1 MSSLWDLRIMFF
13 SRMAKTAGNMVVDQS
28 ARLHAGITCS
38 YGATMRLR
46 RHRSHEMQG
55 KTPAYAY
62 IRMSTTEQAKGDS
75 ERRQLGLMERF
86 LSENNAELVEPV
98 FLDRLSSFTGK
109 NLKKGA
115 IKDFLERVKQ
125 GQIPKGSVLVIESFD
140 RISRQGGYIA
150 HSVILDIIK
159 NGVDIATLSP
169 YKKYSINSEHQFIE
183 GIEIQTLLYRAHE
196 ESKTKSDRITRQHQA
211 RREKAKDKNVVY
223 GSLPFWLVRTADWI
237 EFKEPEASDV
247 KTCLSLLK
255 TYGMYTA
262 TAKINEQRKS
272 SKIFSKETVSHLLN
286 RSAVCGD
293 LQTHRIEYDE
303 AGNKIRVPGEVIHDY
318 YPALISRSE
327 FEELRAEIQSR
338 RTTKSTGRVS
348 GFKNIFRNV
357 MTCSYC
363 FAPMRLSHMKWKNG
377 EKKYLVCTKSETNQC
392 IQSGR
397 LWYDYGD
404 VERVFFN
411 EVNLSILK
419 KSLTQKTKIDD
430 SEIEKLRS
438 NFLKSEEQKANILKA
453 IETGTVSKTLV
464 NRLEELEKDSD
475 EIQKRIDELK
485 AENALKRSQN
495 EAEIFDYEQLDAALK
510 DEEQRAIINKIL
522 RTNQAEISISKG
534 HDGCDFVIEISI
546 GDTLETEISYHKQD
560 DFINRIEH
568 QLPHNQTT
576 DVVVHEDQTD
586 PYADEI
592 EGQVFEMF
600 DSASMPI
607 IEINQH
613 KKTTD

>member
-1 MSSLWDLRIMFF
+1 
-13 SRMAKTAGNMVVDQS
+13 
-28 ARLHAGITCS
+28 
-38 YGATMRLR
+38 MRR
-46 RHRSHEMQG
+46 
-55 KTPAYAY
+55 KTPVYAY
-62 IRMSTTEQAKGDS
+62 IRMSTIEQAKGDS
-75 ERRQLGLMERF
+75 ERRQLGQIERF
-86 LSENNAELVEPV
+86 LQENDGELVEPV
-98 FLDRLSSFTGK
+98 FLDRLSSFNGK
-109 NLKKGA
+109 NIKKGA
-115 IKDFLERVKQ
+115 IKDFLDRVKK
-125 GQIPKGSVLVIESFD
+125 GEIEKGSILVIESFD

-150 HSVILDIIK
+150 HSVILDIIN

-169 YKKYSINSEHQFIE
+169 YKRYSINSENQFIE
-183 GIEIQTLLYRAHE
+183 NIEIQTLLYRAHE
-196 ESKTKSDRITRQHQA
+196 ESRTKSDRITRQHQN
-211 RREKAKDKNVVY
+211 RREKAKDKKVVY
-223 GSLPFWLVRTADWI
+223 GSLPFWLVRTSDWI
-237 EFKEPEASDV
+237 ELKEPEATDV
-247 KTCLSLLK
+247 KLCLSLLK

-303 AGNKIRVPGEVIHDY
+303 AGNKIRVQGEVIHDY
-318 YPALISRSE
+318 YPALISRAE

-363 FAPMRLSHMKWKNG
+363 FAPMRLSHMKWKKG

-392 IQSGR
+392 IDKGR
-397 LWYDYGD
+397 LWYDYDD

-411 EVNLSILK
+411 EVNLSILT
-419 KSLTQKTKIDD
+419 KSLAQKTKIDD
-430 SEIEKLRS
+430 AEIEKLRS
-438 NFLKSEEQKANILKA
+438 NLLKAEKQKSNILNA
-453 IETGTVSKTLV
+453 IELGTVSKSLV

-475 EIQKRIDELK
+475 EIQKSIDELK

-495 EAEIFDYEQLDAALK
+495 EAAIFDYEQLDAALN
-510 DEEQRAIINKIL
+510 DEEQRAVINKIL
-522 RTNQAEISISKG
+522 RTNQAEISILKG
-534 HDGCDFVIEISI
+534 GIGCDFIIEISV
-546 GDTLETEISYHKQD
+546 GDRLETEISYHKQD
-560 DFINRIEH
+560 DFINRYEH
-568 QLPHNQTT
+568 DLPENQTS
-576 DVVVHEDQTD
+576 DLVIHEDQTD
-586 PYADEI
+586 PYAEEN

-613 KKTTD
+613 NKKPD

>member
-1 MSSLWDLRIMFF
+1 
-13 SRMAKTAGNMVVDQS
+13 
-28 ARLHAGITCS
+28 
-38 YGATMRLR
+38 
-46 RHRSHEMQG
+46 MQR
-55 KTPAYAY
+55 KTPVYAY
-62 IRMSTTEQAKGDS
+62 IRMSTIEQAKGDS
-75 ERRQLGLMERF
+75 ERRQLGQIERF
-86 LSENNAELVEPV
+86 LQENDGELVEPV
-98 FLDRLSSFTGK
+98 FLDRLSSFNGK
-109 NLKKGA
+109 NIKKGA
-115 IKDFLERVKQ
+115 IKDFLERVKN
-125 GQIPKGSVLVIESFD
+125 GQIEKGSVLVIESFD
-140 RISRQGGYIA
+140 RISRQGGYLA
-150 HSVILDIIK
+150 HAVILDIIK

-169 YKKYSINSEHQFIE
+169 YKKYSINSENQFIE

-196 ESKTKSDRITRQHQA
+196 ESRTKSDRITRQHQA
-211 RREKAKDKNVVY
+211 RREKAKDKSVVY
-223 GSLPFWLVRTADWI
+223 GSLPFWLIRTKDWI

-303 AGNKIRVPGEVIHDY
+303 HGNKIRVQGEVIHDY

-327 FEELRAEIQSR
+327 FEELRAEIQNR

-357 MTCSYC
+357 MTCGCC
-363 FAPMRLSHMKWKNG
+363 FSPMRLAHMKWKNG
-377 EKKYLVCTKSETNQC
+377 GKKYLVCTKSETNQC
-392 IQSGR
+392 IEKGR
-397 LWYDYGD
+397 LWFDYDD

-419 KSLTQKTKIDD
+419 KSLTQKTKVDD
-430 SEIEKLRS
+430 AEIEKLRS
-438 NFLKSEEQKANILKA
+438 NFLKIEKQKSNILNA
-453 IETGTVSKTLV
+453 IEMGTVTKTLV
-464 NRLEELEKDSD
+464 NRLGELEKDSD
-475 EIQKRIDELK
+475 ETQKRIDELK

-534 HDGCDFVIEISI
+534 GDGCDFVIEISI
-546 GDTLETEISYHKQD
+546 NDKLETEISYHKQD
-560 DFINRIEH
+560 DFIDRVEH

-576 DVVVHEDQTD
+576 DLVVHEDHTD
-586 PYADEI
+586 PYAEEND
-592 EGQVFEMF
+592 GQVFRMF

>member
-1 MSSLWDLRIMFF
+1 M
-13 SRMAKTAGNMVVDQS
+13 
-28 ARLHAGITCS
+28 
-38 YGATMRLR
+38 MRLR
-46 RHRSHEMQG
+46 SRGTPAMQR
-55 KTPAYAY
+55 KTPVYAY
-62 IRMSTTEQAKGDS
+62 IRMSTIEQAKGDS
-75 ERRQLGLMERF
+75 ERRQLGQIERF
-86 LSENNAELVEPV
+86 LQENDGELVEPV
-98 FLDRLSSFTGK
+98 FLDRLSSFNGK
-109 NLKKGA
+109 NIKKGA
-115 IKDFLERVKQ
+115 IKDFLERVKN
-125 GQIPKGSVLVIESFD
+125 GQIEKGSVLVIESFD
-140 RISRQGGYIA
+140 RISRQGGYLA
-150 HSVILDIIK
+150 HAVILDIIK

-169 YKKYSINSEHQFIE
+169 YKRYSINSENQFIE

-196 ESKTKSDRITRQHQA
+196 ESRTKSDRITRQHQA
-211 RREKAKDKNVVY
+211 RREKAKGKNVVY
-223 GSLPFWLVRTADWI
+223 GSLPFWLIRTADWI
-237 EFKEPEASDV
+237 EFKEPEATDV
-247 KTCLSLLK
+247 KLCLSLLK

-303 AGNKIRVPGEVIHDY
+303 AGNKIRIPDEVIHDY
-318 YPALISRSE
+318 YPALISRAE
-327 FEELRAEIQSR
+327 FEELRAEIQNR

-357 MTCSYC
+357 MTCTYC
-363 FAPMRLSHMKWKNG
+363 FSPMRLAHMKWKNG
-377 EKKYLVCTKSETNQC
+377 GKKYLVCTKSETNQC
-392 IQSGR
+392 IEKGR
-397 LWYDYGD
+397 LWYDYDD

-430 SEIEKLRS
+430 AEIEKLRS
-438 NFLKSEEQKANILKA
+438 NLLKAEDQKTNVLKA
-453 IETGTVSKTLV
+453 IEMGTVSKTLV
-464 NRLEELEKDSD
+464 NRLEELEKYSD

-485 AENALKRSQN
+485 AENALRRSQN

-534 HDGCDFVIEISI
+534 HDGCDFLIEISI
-546 GDTLETEISYHKQD
+546 NDRLETEISYHKQD

-568 QLPHNQTT
+568 DLPQNQTSNL
-576 DVVVHEDQTD
+576 VIHEDQTD
-586 PYADEI
+586 PYAEEND
-592 EGQVFEMF
+592 GQVFEMF

-607 IEINQH
+607 VGINQH
-613 KKTTD
+613 NKKTD